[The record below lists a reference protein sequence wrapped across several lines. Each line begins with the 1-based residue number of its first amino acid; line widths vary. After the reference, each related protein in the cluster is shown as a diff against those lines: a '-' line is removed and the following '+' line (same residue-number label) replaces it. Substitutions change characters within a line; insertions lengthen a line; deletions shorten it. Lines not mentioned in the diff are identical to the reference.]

1 MASAYGW
8 SKRDILADVF
18 FEEALEYMEA
28 AQRRKISDYL
38 MQAYI
43 ASNPHAKKP
52 GALFDE
58 LKNELRKLENQDI
71 MEAIPEKGAF
81 DKLRGILNKN

>member
-1 MASAYGW
+1 
-8 SKRDILADVF
+8 
-18 FEEALEYMEA
+18 
-28 AQRRKISDYL
+28 

-43 ASNPHAKKP
+43 ISNPHSKKP
-52 GALFDE
+52 GALFGE

-81 DKLRGILNKN
+81 DKLRGILNKK